1 MKEPQYE
8 NLSDD
13 ALFLLVRDSDDR
25 DAFRMLYA
33 RYGRRLYSYCLRVMG
48 DREEAQDVFQI
59 AMANLYEKR
68 ALFSEGNFAGWL
80 MTIVKNQCLMAKR
93 RLKKEPAEKVEISAV
108 ADSISGYSEHV
119 GTDVFANDVLR
130 AAIGRLSAEF
140 REVIEL
146 RYFDDFS
153 ISQIASIA
161 GISESLAKV
170 RLMRARKKLLVMMS
184 PYREEL
190 V

>member
-8 NLSDD
+8 KLSDD
-13 ALFLLVRDSDDR
+13 ALFLLVRDNDDR

-33 RYGRRLYSYCLRVMG
+33 RYGRRIYAYCLRVMG
-48 DREEAQDVFQI
+48 EREEAQDVFQI

-68 ALFSEGNFAGWL
+68 ERFNEGNFAGWL

-93 RLKKEPAEKVEISAV
+93 RLKKVPAERVEISTI
-108 ADSISGYSEHV
+108 ADSLSGSGEGSE
-119 GTDVFANDVLR
+119 TDVFANDVLR
-130 AAIGRLSAEF
+130 AAIARLSDEF

-161 GISESLAKV
+161 DISESLAKV
-170 RLMRARKKLLVMMS
+170 RLMRARKKLLGMMS